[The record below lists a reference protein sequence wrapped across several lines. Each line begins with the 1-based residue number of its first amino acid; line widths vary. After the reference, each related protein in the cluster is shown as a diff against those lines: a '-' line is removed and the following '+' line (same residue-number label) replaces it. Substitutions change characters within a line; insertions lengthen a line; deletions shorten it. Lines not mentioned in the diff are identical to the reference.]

1 MIVSEILGWLLVG
14 ILLSAC
20 CVLALQL
27 GWVFV
32 EMWRDFHEVD
42 DEELLD

>member
-1 MIVSEILGWLLVG
+1 MIVNEILGWLLVG

-27 GWVFV
+27 GWVLV